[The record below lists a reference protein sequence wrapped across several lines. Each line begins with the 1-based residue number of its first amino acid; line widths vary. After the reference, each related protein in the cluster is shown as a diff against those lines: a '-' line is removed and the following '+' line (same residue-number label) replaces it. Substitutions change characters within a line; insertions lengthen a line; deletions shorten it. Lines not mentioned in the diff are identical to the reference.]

1 MVNKYLLWFLPYLVL
16 TVSAAAQDLAY
27 QGDASAVSYRF
38 ARSLAHGGEHRAAK
52 DTLQHILKKYPG
64 NLQVISL
71 LARTHSWDGEYELAR
86 KEFNKFTSRDRNSKE
101 VWLAA
106 IKNELY
112 AANHATALGLANKAL
127 SYLGDDPDVDRLR
140 QQSIEN
146 INQAVPAGEV
156 KKEPMAEAVR
166 EKEAK
171 AVNTLGITNAVR
183 MFDMIYEPMIYSSID
198 YKRQT
203 RFGSIIPRINYS
215 NRFNTHGI
223 QYDIDLYPKF
233 SKRFYAYIN
242 YGYSSSDIYPNHKIG
257 GDLYANLPGAM
268 EASGGMRYISFDTRD
283 IMVVTNS
290 FGLYKGNYYFS
301 LRSYITPKSNN
312 LTRIS
317 GNLLVRKYLKDA
329 ENYLGISAGM
339 GFSPEFRQITLDG
352 MVLAETLL
360 YLESQRLNME
370 YQFTGKGGPSVYKTR
385 LGLARQELAS
395 SPGNY
400 FWSLLGGLTYKVK
413 F

>member
-1 MVNKYLLWFLPYLVL
+1 MVKRHFLWFLFYLVL
-16 TVSAAAQDLAY
+16 TISAPAQDLAS
-27 QGDASAVSYRF
+27 QGEALVSYRF
-38 ARSLAHGGEHRAAK
+38 ARSLAHRGDHNAAR

-71 LARTHSWDGEYELAR
+71 LARTHSWDGEYDLAR
-86 KEFNKFTSRDRNSKE
+86 KEFNKVTSSDRGSKE
-101 VWLAA
+101 DWLAA

-112 AANHATALGLANKAL
+112 AANQATALGLANKAL
-127 SYLGDDPDVDRLR
+127 RYLGGDPDLKRLR
-140 QQSIEN
+140 QLAIDN
-146 INQAVPAGEV
+146 INKAAPAEEV
-156 KKEPMAEAVR
+156 SKEPLAAAVR
-166 EKEAK
+166 EKDAK
-171 AVNTLGITNAVR
+171 AINTIGFTNEVR
-183 MFDMIYEPMIYSSID
+183 VIEDSNEPMIYSSID

-242 YGYSSSDIYPNHKIG
+242 YGYSNADIYPKHNAG

-268 EASGGMRYISFDTRD
+268 EASGGMRYLSFDTRE
-283 IMVVTNS
+283 ILVITNS

-301 LRSYITPKSNN
+301 LRSYITPESNN

-317 GNLLVRKYLKDA
+317 GNFLVRKYLKDA
-329 ENYLGISAGM
+329 ENYIGISAGM
-339 GFSPEFRQITLDG
+339 GFSPELRQLTQNGTL
-352 MVLAETLL
+352 LSETLL

-385 LGLARQELAS
+385 LGLAREELTS
-395 SPGNY
+395 NPGNY